1 MITQLREVA
10 AGEIYL
16 IHAFRA
22 RDLRKILMATKSM
35 VLKPGSD
42 YSASNSAFK
51 SLVRRQQ
58 ALLVSGVSL
67 VIFFGLWQMSG
78 NWVKPIYFSTPSQ
91 VVSSFFSMI
100 ASGELIAATAQTLL
114 IVAIGLGLAA
124 IVGISVGLL
133 IGRSHRARQTI
144 APLISMA
151 IAAPFVALLPL
162 MEIWF
167 GLGLV
172 ARVAF
177 TFILCIWM
185 VIINTYIGVSSLSD
199 SYNEL
204 AESMSLSRYETL
216 RYVVLPGASPFIF
229 AGLRIAAAQAIV
241 GAVLAGQEVGQAG
254 LGGLANSYGS
264 FFQTPQLLATITAS
278 TILAF
283 FLFGLLRFYQN
294 LRSPWIHDT
303 GQG

>member
-1 MITQLREVA
+1 
-10 AGEIYL
+10 
-16 IHAFRA
+16 
-22 RDLRKILMATKSM
+22 MAIKSQ
-35 VLKPGSD
+35 VLKSESD
-42 YSASNSAFK
+42 QFASRFALK
-51 SLVRRQQ
+51 SLKGKQQ
-58 ALLVSGVSL
+58 AFLVSGISL
-67 VIFFGLWQMSG
+67 VIFFGLWQLSS

-91 VVSSFFSMI
+91 VVSSFFSLI
-100 ASGELIAATAQTLL
+100 ASGELISATAQTLL
-114 IVAIGLGLAA
+114 IVVIGLGLAA
-124 IVGISVGLL
+124 IVGISLGLF
-133 IGRSHRARQTI
+133 IGRSQRARKTI

-167 GLGLV
+167 GLGLL

-204 AESMSLSRYETL
+204 AESMSLTKYETL
-216 RYVVLPGASPFIF
+216 RHVVLPGASPFIF
-229 AGLRIAAAQAIV
+229 AGLRISAAQAIV

-254 LGGLANSYGS
+254 LGGMANTYGS

-283 FLFGLLRFYQN
+283 ALFGLLRFYQN

>member
-1 MITQLREVA
+1 M
-10 AGEIYL
+10 EIPKRGSETGSKSD
-16 IHAFRA
+16 ASS
-22 RDLRKILMATKSM
+22 ATTF
-35 VLKPGSD
+35 L
-42 YSASNSAFK
+42 
-51 SLVRRQQ
+51 RRQQ
-58 ALLVSGVSL
+58 ALIVSAISL
-67 VIFFGLWQMSG
+67 VIFFSLWQASEY
-78 NWVKPIYFSTPSQ
+78 WVKPIYFSTPSK
-91 VVSSFFSMI
+91 VISTFISLIS
-100 ASGELIAATAQTLL
+100 SGELIKATGATLL
-114 IVAIGLGLAA
+114 VVIIGLAVAA
-124 IVGISVGLL
+124 VSGIALGVL
-133 IGRSHRARQTI
+133 IGRSRRARQTI

-204 AESMSLSRYETL
+204 AESMSLTRYETL

-229 AGLRIAAAQAIV
+229 AGLRISAAQAIV
-241 GAVLAGQEVGQAG
+241 GAVLSGQEVGQSG
-254 LGGLANSYGS
+254 LGGMANTYGS
-264 FFQTPQLLATITAS
+264 FFQTPQLIATITAS

-283 FLFGLLRFYQN
+283 ALFGALRLYQN
-294 LRSPWIHDT
+294 MRSPWIHAT

>member
-1 MITQLREVA
+1 MTTTGKNKL
-10 AGEIYL
+10 L
-16 IHAFRA
+16 TSDSA
-22 RDLRKILMATKSM
+22 RPQGSVKS
-35 VLKPGSD
+35 VL
-42 YSASNSAFK
+42 
-51 SLVRRQQ
+51 RRQQ
-58 ALLVSGVSL
+58 ALIVSAISL
-67 VIFFGLWQMSG
+67 VIFLSLWQSSG
-78 NWVKPIYFSTPSQ
+78 SYVKPIYFSTPAKVASTF
-91 VVSSFFSMI
+91 VSLLANGS
-100 ASGELIAATAQTLL
+100 LIRATGDTLL
-114 IVAIGLGLAA
+114 IVIIGLVLAA
-124 IVGISVGLL
+124 IVGISLGVL
-133 IGRSHRARQTI
+133 IGRSPIARKTI

-185 VIINTYIGVSSLSD
+185 VIINTYIGVSSLAD

-204 AESMSLSRYETL
+204 AESMSLTRFETL

-229 AGLRIAAAQAIV
+229 AGLRISAAQAIV
-241 GAVLAGQEVGQAG
+241 GAVLAGQEVGQSG

-264 FFQTPQLLATITAS
+264 FFQTPELLATIAAS

-283 FLFGLLRFYQN
+283 LLFGLLRFYQN
-294 LRSPWIHDT
+294 ARSPWIHAT

>member
-1 MITQLREVA
+1 MA
-10 AGEIYL
+10 
-16 IHAFRA
+16 
-22 RDLRKILMATKSM
+22 ILHEAQDSGQSSSSTFSS
-35 VLKPGSD
+35 V
-42 YSASNSAFK
+42 K

-58 ALLVSGVSL
+58 ALLVSAVSL
-67 VIFFGLWQMSG
+67 VVFFSLWQSSG
-78 NWVKPIYFSTPSQ
+78 SYLKPIYFSTPSK
-91 VVSSFFSMI
+91 VVSTFLGMI
-100 ASGELIAATAQTLL
+100 ISGELIRATAATILTV
-114 IVAIGLGLAA
+114 IIGLALASV
-124 IVGISVGLL
+124 VGISIGLI
-133 IGRSHRARQTI
+133 IGRSRRARQTI

-167 GLGLV
+167 GLGLA

-185 VIINTYIGVSSLSD
+185 MIINTFVGVSSLLG

-204 AESMSLSRYETL
+204 AESMSLSKFETL

-229 AGLRIAAAQAIV
+229 AGLRIAVAQAIV
-241 GAVLAGQEVGQAG
+241 GAVLAGQEVGTSG
-254 LGGLANSYGS
+254 LGGLANNYGS

-278 TILAF
+278 TIMAF
-283 FLFGLLRFYQN
+283 IFFGLLRFYQN
-294 LRSPWIHDT
+294 VRSPWIHAT